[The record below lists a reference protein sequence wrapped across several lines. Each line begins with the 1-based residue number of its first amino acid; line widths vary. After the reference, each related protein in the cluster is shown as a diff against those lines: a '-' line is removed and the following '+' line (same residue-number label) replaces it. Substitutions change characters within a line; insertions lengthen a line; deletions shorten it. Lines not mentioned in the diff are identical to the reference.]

1 MKLNDYAPKTIRI
14 DPQTFDVFIDDEL
27 VTCEP
32 IHTTSLSQRYF
43 LFLGK
48 RYIHEAGIFP
58 PTSFVFYSHNVFSTL
73 LGCYMSLMLDF

>member
-43 LFLGK
+43 LF
-48 RYIHEAGIFP
+48 
-58 PTSFVFYSHNVFSTL
+58 
-73 LGCYMSLMLDF
+73 